1 MIRGGI
7 RAPDALKGGENENG
21 PRRARSEAGAGARYW
36 IETGAIARAML
47 ASPRPWI
54 ARS

>member
-1 MIRGGI
+1 MIKCGI
-7 RAPDALKGGENENG
+7 RAPDALKGGKDENG
-21 PRRARSEAGAGARYW
+21 PRRARSEAGAWARYW

-47 ASPRPWI
+47 ASPRPWT